1 MFVEYR
7 SYDYGMCYTFGMHE
21 TNQSVDDLYKVYSPG
36 RDYGKLFRL
45 LFTTKCR
52 LLSWIIN
59 YIRPCCYYIEKK
71 VSVTNSVDPIQTAHL
86 V

>member
-36 RDYGKLFRL
+36 RDYGNVFRL
-45 LFTTKCR
+45 ISSAIL
-52 LLSWIIN
+52 
-59 YIRPCCYYIEKK
+59 
-71 VSVTNSVDPIQTAHL
+71 
-86 V
+86 